1 MNLPK
6 DFPFKPSSVYTYG
19 VRNGIIWAVVQ
30 APTGYAYNGY
40 VRVPDGH
47 PWDAIGACQVFVDE
61 GPFGELTFS
70 EDNWI
75 GFDTLHSGQVW
86 PEDPNAYLFEG
97 AVVMSVPLVVDR
109 TLRLADAAHKLVP
122 DYAVP
127 VYCYVPTPKEK
138 VRPPTK
144 PQFAGSGLGQRDGGV
159 DGYHEWQG
167 FGVGWSDFKPHH
179 PEEFYTEDE
188 VGMPSIKNPMGSR

>member
-19 VRNGIIWAVVQ
+19 VRNGIIWA
-30 APTGYAYNGY
+30 
-40 VRVPDGH
+40 
-47 PWDAIGACQVFVDE
+47 
-61 GPFGELTFS
+61 
-70 EDNWI
+70 
-75 GFDTLHSGQVW
+75 
-86 PEDPNAYLFEG
+86 EDPSKLVASDSIEMSMPLFVEC
-97 AVVMSVPLVVDR
+97 
-109 TLRLADAAHKLVP
+109 TLRPADAVHKLVP

-138 VRPPTK
+138 VRPPKK
-144 PQFAGSGLGQRDGGV
+144 PQFAGSDLGQREGGV

-188 VGMPSIKNPMGSR
+188 VGMPSLKNPMGSR